1 MRHVTKEMVAV
12 SFTSPK
18 MKPMLLTLLFL
29 VGIKIQTKA
38 QHDDLSQFKFK
49 VLAWEKDLVPR
60 DEAQDPLGVFGQGIF
75 DGSPGLG
82 HVPEN

>member
-18 MKPMLLTLLFL
+18 VKAMLLSLLL
-29 VGIKIQTKA
+29 VVGIKIQTKT
-38 QHDDLSQFKFK
+38 QHDDLTQLKFK
-49 VLAWEKDLVPR
+49 VFAWEKDLVPR
-60 DEAQDPLGVFGQGIF
+60 DESQDPLVVFGQGVF

>member
-18 MKPMLLTLLFL
+18 VKAMLLSLLL
-29 VGIKIQTKA
+29 VVGIKIQTKA
-38 QHDDLSQFKFK
+38 QNDDLSQFKFK
-49 VLAWEKDLVPR
+49 VLAWEKDLVSR
-60 DEAQDPLGVFGQGIF
+60 DEAQDPLVVFGQGIF